1 MRFTEFAPVRTAQPV
16 RRSFVIEPDQ
26 VKRSKLIR
34 QMATAIA
41 LRRSI
46 RKPTPDDQAIAF
58 AVYSQAQRKANR
70 DFEKAQRTKVD
81 ESCKRDS
88 QLFEVA
94 DQMQTFTAAV
104 RLQMGNDIPIVRTQ
118 LRAINFAQAFKL
130 LEYLFGKGNVMH
142 MFPVRYRLQRR

>member
-1 MRFTEFAPVRTAQPV
+1 MRFTEFAPVRPVQPV

-26 VKRSKLIR
+26 VKRAKLIR

-58 AVYSQAQRKANR
+58 AVYSQAQRKVNR
-70 DFEKAQRTKVD
+70 DFEKAQRANVD
-81 ESCKRDS
+81 ESCKS
-88 QLFEVA
+88 NSKLFEVV
-94 DQMQTFTAAV
+94 DQMQTFAAAV
-104 RLQMGNDIPIVRTQ
+104 RLQMGNDTPIVRTQ